1 MEIANRIETNKKKVQ
16 DYTSSIDGMR
26 VARDMKMAD
35 IERFQ
40 SDVHEWN
47 QKFNLMEAENIQLEN
62 QVTIQNNSMGMG
74 L

>member
-1 MEIANRIETNKKKVQ
+1 MQ

-35 IERFQ
+35 IEHFQ

-47 QKFNLMEAENIQLEN
+47 QKLNLMEAENIQLEN
-62 QVTIQNNSMGMG
+62 QVTIQNNSMGMFPS
-74 L
+74 